1 MVRRLWRL
9 VAVFALVAV
18 AARPGMASAE
28 CDGPYPS
35 FREVA
40 PTASTVLVGTVVDA
54 QLEGGGWDWAYRF
67 TLQVDQVLRGSAAPT
82 LAVRD
87 LPSQPCAPFI
97 AAKAGSR
104 IALAL
109 DGFAYEPPI
118 KVNALAVIDGAN
130 AEDIGVD
137 ELTLEQIYAIIPPPP
152 APPEP
157 NPVLDLVPAFTVLGL
172 IVLIVGGLVAWRI
185 RETS

>member
-1 MVRRLWRL
+1 MLRLMAAIAFLL
-9 VAVFALVAV
+9 VA
-18 AARPGMASAE
+18 AAPEVVRGE

-40 PTASTVLVGTVVDA
+40 PSAATVIVGTVVDA
-54 QLEGGGWDWAYRF
+54 QIEGGGWDWAYRF
-67 TLQVDQVLRGSAAPT
+67 TLQVDQVLRGSAAPMV
-82 LAVRD
+82 AVRD

-118 KVNALAVIDGAN
+118 KVNAVAIIDGAR
-130 AEDIGVD
+130 ADDIGVD
-137 ELTLEQIYAIIPPPP
+137 ELTLEQIFAIVPPPP
-152 APPEP
+152 APPER
-157 NPVLDLVPAFTVLGL
+157 NAVLDLVPAFSILGL
-172 IVLIVGGLVAWRI
+172 IVLVVGGLVVWRI
-185 RETS
+185 RETA

>member
-1 MVRRLWRL
+1 MVRRLSRFL
-9 VAVFALVAV
+9 AVFALVAV
-18 AARPGMASAE
+18 ATRPGIASAD

-40 PTASTVLVGTVVDA
+40 PTASTVMIGTVVDA
-54 QLEGGGWDWAYRF
+54 QVEKGWDWAYRF
-67 TLQVDQVLRGSAAPT
+67 TLEVDQVLRGSAAPII
-82 LAVRD
+82 AIRD

-97 AAKAGSR
+97 AAKPGSR

-118 KVNALAVIDGAN
+118 KVNAVAIIDGAR
-130 AEDIGVD
+130 AEEIGVD
-137 ELTLEQIYAIIPPPP
+137 ALTLDQIYAIIPPPP
-152 APPEP
+152 APTEP

-172 IVLIVGGLVAWRI
+172 IVLVVGGLVAWRI